1 MSIEARA
8 KLLIEQLRIPQRELE
23 SKSGI
28 SQQVWSKA
36 LNGKQRLNSNHLE
49 FLCKEYSD
57 YALWLMTGLDNLG
70 LTPAGAKFI
79 EVFEPLA
86 KKFAESMAELEYVM
100 ELEKYLTA
108 IEEEDD
114 FDIPT
119 SSPMPSVRKLKFAEI
134 EHQLISRDLNEF
146 IKKNKSTKENDLA
159 DAAQIY
165 FFEKAF
171 NVLQQNQDEYGKE
184 HKILI
189 ITGRM
194 LGEFL
199 IPGSRSNVMEAM
211 E

>member
-57 YALWLMTGLDNLG
+57 YALWLMTGLNNLG

-108 IEEEDD
+108 IEEEDV
-114 FDIPT
+114 FDSPT

-146 IKKNKSTKENDLA
+146 IKKNRSTPEDDLEN
-159 DAAQIY
+159 AAQIY

>member
-57 YALWLMTGLDNLG
+57 YALWLMTGLDNFG

-86 KKFAESMAELEYVM
+86 KKFAESMAELEYVI

-108 IEEEDD
+108 IEEKDD

-119 SSPMPSVRKLKFAEI
+119 SSPMPSVRKLKLAEI

-159 DAAQIY
+159 DAAQVY

-189 ITGRM
+189 ITGRI

>member
-86 KKFAESMAELEYVM
+86 KKFAESMAELEYVI

-108 IEEEDD
+108 IEEKDD

-119 SSPMPSVRKLKFAEI
+119 SSPMPSVRKLKFTEI

-146 IKKNKSTKENDLA
+146 IKKNRNTPEGDLEN
-159 DAAQIY
+159 AAQIY

-171 NVLQQNQDEYGKE
+171 SVLQQTQDEYGKD
-184 HKILI
+184 HKMLI

-199 IPGSRSNVMEAM
+199 LPGSKSNVMEAM